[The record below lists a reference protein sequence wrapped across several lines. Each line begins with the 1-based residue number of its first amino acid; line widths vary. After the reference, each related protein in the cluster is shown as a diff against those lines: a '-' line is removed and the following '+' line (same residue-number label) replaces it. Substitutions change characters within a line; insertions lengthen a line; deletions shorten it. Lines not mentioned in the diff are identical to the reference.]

1 MQNVKRPSGQLL
13 MINLGLIFA
22 TFHLL
27 FFPINIYL
35 TLRFGSSYHNYND
48 YGLIGNIIHFIY
60 EIKDYILHYYVFKN
74 NIPYMKAIRTKVKN
88 KYNLPFIK
96 FVLLEFPPNNFI
108 NSVFDQIG
116 FATGIIIANLF
127 IKNLPKYISLFFIG
141 LFLCVYSMKFINFYF
156 LYKNNHFNALQD

>member
-1 MQNVKRPSGQLL
+1 MHNHFAKEINQWTLIH
-13 MINLGLIFA
+13 MILGIIMLIMLKFFNLSFWSIF
-22 TFHLL
+22 
-27 FFPINIYL
+27 I
-35 TLRFGSSYHNYND
+35 
-48 YGLIGNIIHFIY
+48 IGNIIHFIY

-74 NIPYMKAIRTKVKN
+74 NIPYTKAIRTKIKN
-88 KYNLPFIK
+88 KYNFPFMK
-96 FVLLEFPPNNFI
+96 FMLGEFPPNNFL

-127 IKNLPKYISLFFIG
+127 IKNVPKYISLFFIG

>member
-1 MQNVKRPSGQLL
+1 MQN
-13 MINLGLIFA
+13 
-22 TFHLL
+22 HLL
-27 FFPINIYL
+27 IQGVKPFDLWTLIHMILGIIVFIMLKFFNLSFWSIFI
-35 TLRFGSSYHNYND
+35 
-48 YGLIGNIIHFIY
+48 IGNIIHLIY

-88 KYNLPFIK
+88 KYNLPFIQ
-96 FVLLEFPPNNFI
+96 LIIGEIPPNNFI

>member
-1 MQNVKRPSGQLL
+1 MQNHFTKEINEWTLIH
-13 MINLGLIFA
+13 MILGIIMFIMLKFFNLSFWSIF
-22 TFHLL
+22 
-27 FFPINIYL
+27 I
-35 TLRFGSSYHNYND
+35 
-48 YGLIGNIIHFIY
+48 IGNIIHLIY

-74 NIPYMKAIRTKVKN
+74 NIPYMKAIRTKIKN

-96 FVLLEFPPNNFI
+96 FMLLEFPPNNFI

>member
-1 MQNVKRPSGQLL
+1 MQN
-13 MINLGLIFA
+13 
-22 TFHLL
+22 HLL
-27 FFPINIYL
+27 IQGVKPFDLWTLIHMILGIIVFIMLKFFNLSFWSIFI
-35 TLRFGSSYHNYND
+35 
-48 YGLIGNIIHFIY
+48 IGNIIHLIY

-88 KYNLPFIK
+88 KYNLPFIQ
-96 FVLLEFPPNNFI
+96 LIIGEIPPNNFI

-141 LFLCVYSMKFINFYF
+141 LFLCVYSIKFINFYF
-156 LYKNNHFNALQD
+156 LYKNNHFNELQD

>member
-1 MQNVKRPSGQLL
+1 MQNHFTKEINEWTLIH
-13 MINLGLIFA
+13 MILGIIMFIMLKFFNLSFWSIF
-22 TFHLL
+22 
-27 FFPINIYL
+27 I
-35 TLRFGSSYHNYND
+35 
-48 YGLIGNIIHFIY
+48 IGNIIHLIY

-88 KYNLPFIK
+88 KYNLPFIQ
-96 FVLLEFPPNNFI
+96 LIIGEIPPNNFI